1 MSENPPA
8 PSGDA
13 DAAPGRPAPPPAAG
27 PGSEADPGSEA
38 GAAAESGPGSGTV
51 PEPSREPAAE
61 TVAEDAA
68 EPTTASEPEPAPS
81 KPEPAPASGAKPVRP
96 PVVERVVAW
105 SARHKWPV
113 IAAWFGLVVI
123 AFVLSGLVTGDQAHT
138 TGPGEAGRGQRIL
151 NEQDVDGAA
160 RENVLV
166 QERTPGGAFA
176 SDPKL
181 RQATQ
186 DLVAALKTTP
196 VSGVLSPLDPG
207 SGKRLISAD
216 GRAGLVVFEMT
227 GTDDEKDARFD
238 ASKKAVDSVRGKYPD
253 VRIAQAGDRSI
264 AKATDEVYGRDYQ
277 RSEMLSLPLTLLILV
292 VVFGALIAAGIPV
305 LLSLSAVVATV
316 SLVQVIKQF
325 MPINS
330 TVASMVL
337 LIGMAVGID
346 YSLFY
351 LRRER
356 EERAAGR
363 TVGEALRITART
375 SGRAVVMSGVTV
387 MLCLSGLF
395 VTGIDVFRGMAV
407 GTLLV
412 VGLTV
417 VGSVTVLPA
426 LLAALGRWVDRGRIP
441 WLGERRTAAGESRVW
456 AAIARAVVRRPVLL
470 GGVAAVLLGLLAIPA
485 FSMRLQDPA
494 LTNDL
499 PRSNATVDA
508 AARIQEEFPGGPS
521 PAEVVVWGDRAHD
534 PAVAKAVDGL
544 HREVAASGG
553 ALGEP
558 IQVDQVGK
566 VLVVNVPLAGSGS
579 DAASTRALEVLRD
592 KALPATLGKV
602 DGIHYAVTG
611 TTAGPHDF
619 AARLHGRTPIVF
631 AFVLALAF
639 VLLLAAFRSVAI
651 PLVSIAL
658 NLLSVG
664 AAYGVVTWVFQD
676 GHLTSVLDFTSY
688 GAVLSWLPLFMFVML
703 FGLSMDYHI
712 FILSRIRERRL
723 GGAAH
728 RDSIVGGIAGSAGV
742 VTSAAVVMV
751 AVFTIFTTLSAIE
764 YKMFGVGMS
773 VAILLDATIVRGVLL
788 PAIMTL
794 LGRATWA
801 MPGWLRRLPGDDA
814 GAHAAAAVPAPPDA
828 SPAGTGG
835 GGPETAVKTAR

>member
-1 MSENPPA
+1 MSENPPKPPEDPTPPEA
-8 PSGDA
+8 PT
-13 DAAPGRPAPPPAAG
+13 PP
-27 PGSEADPGSEA
+27 
-38 GAAAESGPGSGTV
+38 
-51 PEPSREPAAE
+51 
-61 TVAEDAA
+61 EDAT
-68 EPTTASEPEPAPS
+68 PSEDARPDEPAPEAS
-81 KPEPAPASGAKPVRP
+81 GDPLPEQDPETTSEKPSEKAHKEATEPVPAPAEARRAVRR
-96 PVVERVVAW
+96 PVVERVAAW
-105 SARHKWPV
+105 SARHKWWA
-113 IAAWFGLVVI
+113 ITAWFGLVVV

-138 TGPGEAGRGQRIL
+138 TGPGEAGLGQKIL
-151 NEQDVDGAA
+151 NEQKVDGAA

-166 QERTPGGAFA
+166 QERTPGAPFA
-176 SDPKL
+176 SDPKA
-181 RQATQ
+181 RQAAQ
-186 DLVAALKTTP
+186 DLVTALRATP
-196 VSGVLSPLDPG
+196 ASGIMSPLDPG
-207 SGKRLISAD
+207 SGRRLISSD
-216 GRAGLVVFEMT
+216 GRSGLVVFELT
-227 GTDDEKDARFD
+227 GTDDEKDAKFD
-238 ASKKAVDSVRGKYPD
+238 ATRKAVDDVRAKYPD
-253 VRIAQAGDRSI
+253 LRVAQAGDRSI
-264 AKATDEVYGRDYQ
+264 SKATDEVYGKDFE
-277 RSEMLSLPLTLLILV
+277 RSEVLSLPLTLLILV

-337 LIGMAVGID
+337 LIGMAVGVD

-363 TVGEALRITART
+363 SVGEALRITART
-375 SGRAVVMSGVTV
+375 SGRAVVMSGITV

-395 VTGIDVFRGMAV
+395 LTGIDVFRGMAV

-426 LLAALGRWVDRGRIP
+426 LLSALGRWVDRGRIP
-441 WLGERRTAAGESRVW
+441 WLGRRRTAAGESRAW
-456 AAIARAVVRRPVLL
+456 AAIARSVVRRPVLF
-470 GGVAAVLLGLLAIPA
+470 GGAAALLLALLAIPA
-485 FSMRLQDPA
+485 FGMRLQDPS

-508 AARIQEEFPGGPS
+508 AARIQEAFPGGPS
-521 PAEVVVWGDRAHD
+521 PAEVVVWGDQVNG
-534 PAVAKAVDGL
+534 PAVKRAVDGL
-544 HREVAASGG
+544 HEQAAASGG

-558 IQVDQVGK
+558 IQVDQVGEA
-566 VLVVNVPLAGSGS
+566 LVVNVPLAGSGS
-579 DAASTRALEVLRD
+579 DAASTRALKLLRER
-592 KALPATLGKV
+592 ALPETLGKV

-611 TTAGPHDF
+611 KTAGPHDF
-619 AARLHGRTPIVF
+619 AARLHGRSPVVF
-631 AFVLALAF
+631 AFVLAPAF

-676 GHLTSVLDFTSY
+676 GHLTSVFDFTSY

-723 GGAAH
+723 GGAGH
-728 RDSIVGGIAGSAGV
+728 RDSIIGGIASSAGV

-751 AVFTIFTTLSAIE
+751 AVFSIFTTLSAIE

-788 PAIMTL
+788 PAIMSL

-801 MPGWLRRLPGDDA
+801 MPTWLHWLPGDDA
-814 GAHAAAAVPAPPDA
+814 PTAAAPSPKNDPDH
-828 SPAGTGG
+828 
-835 GGPETAVKTAR
+835 PETTPEPEPNPKATSAAG